1 VLLVIAYHF
10 KLGPFHGG
18 LIGVDVFFVL
28 SGFLITSLLLRELQS
43 TNTISLSDF
52 WARRVRRL
60 LPASALVIVAT
71 LIAARSLLSPIQLR
85 SVGHDAL
92 AAATFVINL
101 VLGRRSNDY
110 LGAQAAEASP
120 SPLLHFWSLALEEQ
134 FYVVWP
140 VVILLVSRYARDRI
154 RAITATVATL
164 GAASLLA
171 CLYFTSRSPIWA
183 FYLLPTRAWELLA
196 GAGLALVGARVVRI
210 PEQTRALIG
219 WLGIGGIVVAS
230 LVISD
235 STVFPGYAALLPVL
249 ATVAVVGI
257 GGASTRNGPIM
268 LLRAR
273 PLQWVGKRSY
283 AIYLWHWPVF
293 ILADAKWGPLT
304 LPQRIGA
311 LAVTGSLAT
320 ISYILVEDPVRH
332 AAWLAAHARRTLAVG
347 ACLVALASVAAVL
360 TYRGE
365 VKATGEAVAGPDL
378 GLDDP
383 EAETTERV
391 DSTAPPATD
400 NGAEPTDTTPPD
412 ASGTPTTASATVYSL
427 ETLIARNDP
436 IVDAAIRLEEVPSN
450 LTPSFGRIS
459 KDLPSIYG
467 DGCLLD
473 PGQTEAGECTFGDP
487 NSTTK
492 VALVGDS
499 HAAQWFPAVEEAAKR
514 RGWRLVVL
522 VKKGCAMAEFVTY
535 DEANRKRAECAPWRK
550 KVLARLEAEQ
560 PNLILAATY
569 RYRLTNRPARSNA
582 RQQWL
587 AALTPTLKTL
597 RKTTDHL
604 VFLGDIPHPESW
616 PATCLSNNMSSAR
629 DCLMDRSK
637 AERRPVLEAE
647 VAAAKAADA
656 TYVKVSD
663 WMCNLQQCAVMLGN
677 IQLYRDDN
685 HIGATASRYFLPF
698 IEAVTVPLLEG

>member
-1 VLLVIAYHF
+1 
-10 KLGPFHGG
+10 
-18 LIGVDVFFVL
+18 
-28 SGFLITSLLLRELQS
+28 
-43 TNTISLSDF
+43 
-52 WARRVRRL
+52 
-60 LPASALVIVAT
+60 
-71 LIAARSLLSPIQLR
+71 
-85 SVGHDAL
+85 
-92 AAATFVINL
+92 
-101 VLGRRSNDY
+101 
-110 LGAQAAEASP
+110 
-120 SPLLHFWSLALEEQ
+120 
-134 FYVVWP
+134 
-140 VVILLVSRYARDRI
+140 
-154 RAITATVATL
+154 
-164 GAASLLA
+164 
-171 CLYFTSRSPIWA
+171 
-183 FYLLPTRAWELLA
+183 LA

-522 VKKGCAMAEFVTY
+522 VKKGCDMAEFVTY